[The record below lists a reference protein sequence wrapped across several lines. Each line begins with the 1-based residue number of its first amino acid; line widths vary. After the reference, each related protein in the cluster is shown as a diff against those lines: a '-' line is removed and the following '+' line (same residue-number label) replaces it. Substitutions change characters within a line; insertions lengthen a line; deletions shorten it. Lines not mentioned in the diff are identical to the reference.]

1 MSTIAEHLN
10 QEKYTKMKMKKNV
23 GKDRIQLH
31 CSILVEC
38 LVELSER
45 FRRGVVR

>member
-1 MSTIAEHLN
+1 MSTITEHLN
-10 QEKYTKMKMKKNV
+10 EEKYTKMKKNV